1 MIFDANKA
9 ELKTEKKNILFF
21 VAVDDEEEGCCWKK
35 LRSETKRMSEE
46 KGIYG

>member
-9 ELKTEKKNILFF
+9 REEIFF
-21 VAVDDEEEGCCWKK
+21 GEVEEEDQKK

>member
-1 MIFDANKA
+1 MMMIFDANKA
-9 ELKTEKKNILFF
+9 SRKQRRNIFF
-21 VAVDDEEEGCCWKK
+21 CEVEEEDLKK

>member
-9 ELKTEKKNILFF
+9 SRKQRRNILFF
-21 VAVDDEEEGCCWKK
+21 LRSDEEEDQKK